1 MTTQITGQRIAPPR
15 HLVEVNGTTL
25 AVTRIGSG
33 HSVLVIH
40 GGGEDA
46 AMLMPQAE
54 ALASAGLEAIV
65 YDRRGTGASGRED
78 WPGGGAGQHAA
89 DAAAL
94 IGALRLD
101 RVTVLGVSSGGVIA
115 LAVAAGHPGC
125 LARAIVWE
133 PPAAGVIPG
142 GAELTAQLMA
152 PIDAHLAAHPGD
164 FVGAQALLLELV
176 LGFPVSVDDPAFEAA
191 RANAEPMIRD
201 EPAITLAAFTA
212 EQLGGR
218 EITLAVGSSPNE
230 VVAGAVAV
238 LAELTGRPPVQV
250 AADHE
255 VYLSDPSV
263 LTAIVLASQS
273 GVDEPGGNT

>member
-1 MTTQITGQRIAPPR
+1 MTMQITGQRTAPPR
-15 HLVEVNGTTL
+15 HPVAVNGTTL

-33 HSVLVIH
+33 PPVLIIH

-46 AMLMPQAE
+46 GMLIPQAA
-54 ALASAGLEAIV
+54 ALASAGFEAIV

-78 WPGGGAGQHAA
+78 WPGRGAGQHAA

-94 IGALRLD
+94 VEALCLED
-101 RVTVLGVSSGGVIA
+101 VTVVGVSSGGVIA
-115 LAVAAGHPGC
+115 LAVAANHPGRV
-125 LARAIVWE
+125 ARVIAWE

-164 FVGAQALLLELV
+164 FVGAQALLLEMV
-176 LGFPVSVDDPAFEAA
+176 LGFPVSVDDPALVLA

-201 EPAITLAAFTA
+201 EPAITLAVFTA
-212 EQLGGR
+212 EQLDGR

>member
-1 MTTQITGQRIAPPR
+1 MTTQLTGQNIAPPR
-15 HLVEVNGTTL
+15 RLVAVNGTTL

-33 HSVLVIH
+33 PPVLIIH

-46 AMLMPQAE
+46 GMLIPEAE
-54 ALASAGLEAIV
+54 ALASAGFETIV

-78 WPGGGAGQHAA
+78 WPGRGAGQHAA

-94 IGALRLD
+94 IEALCLD
-101 RVTVLGVSSGGVIA
+101 DVTVVGVSSGGVIA
-115 LAVAAGHPGC
+115 LAVAANHPGRV
-125 LARAIVWE
+125 ARAVAWE

-152 PIDAHLAAHPGD
+152 PIDAHLAAHPDD
-164 FVGAQALLLELV
+164 FVGAQALLLEMV
-176 LGFPVSVDDPAFEAA
+176 LGFPVSVDDPAFELA

-212 EQLGGR
+212 EQLAGR
-218 EITLAVGSSPNE
+218 EIALAVGSSPNE
-230 VVAGAVAV
+230 VIAGAVAV

-255 VYLSDPSV
+255 VYLSDPAV
-263 LTAIVLASQS
+263 LTAIVLAARP
-273 GVDEPGGNT
+273 GVGQPGRNL